1 MKVMIVAGGTG
12 GHIYPGIA
20 IAEAIKQKEPLAD
33 ILFIG
38 SEEGLE
44 KELVTKAG
52 FKIKLIKA
60 RALLRKLS
68 YKAITAPFVAT
79 IGFFQSLS
87 LLRKFRPDRLLS
99 TGGYASLAA
108 VVAAWLLRVP
118 VFIQEQNLLPG
129 VTNRLCFRFAKK
141 VFFSFAGSTKYYP
154 GVVVGNPVRR
164 EIVKADRA
172 QARRKLGLA
181 ADQKVLL
188 VMGGSQGARTLN
200 KTVVAA
206 LPQLKGWEIIHAVGK
221 RDYDRLGAGK
231 LNYRFYHPY
240 PYLYDAADALAAAD
254 LAVSRAGATAIAEF
268 CARGLPMV
276 LVPFPYSAEG
286 HQDLN
291 AAAMAEAGAAVV
303 VKNADFTPEK
313 FLSLLGG
320 GELDLARMGKAAGAL
335 AKINAAQIIVE
346 NIYE

>member
-1 MKVMIVAGGTG
+1 MKVVIVAGGTG

-20 IAEAIKQKEPLAD
+20 IAEALRQKEPSAD

-68 YKAITAPFVAT
+68 YKAITAPFVAA
-79 IGFFQSLS
+79 IGFFQALNFLS
-87 LLRKFRPDRLLS
+87 KFRPDVLIS

-108 VVAAWLLRVP
+108 VVAAWLLRIP
-118 VFIQEQNLLPG
+118 VFIQEQNYLPG
-129 VTNRLCFRFAKK
+129 ITNWLCFRFAKK
-141 VFFSFAGSTKYYP
+141 VFLSFSGSTKYYP
-154 GVVVGNPVRR
+154 GIVVGNPVRQ
-164 EIVKADRA
+164 EIIKADRA

-181 ADQKVLL
+181 ADKKILL

-206 LPQLKGWEIIHAVGK
+206 LPQVKGWEIIHAVGK
-221 RDYDRLGAGK
+221 RDYDLLGAGK
-231 LNYRFYHPY
+231 LNYSFYRPY

-268 CARGLPMV
+268 CARGLPMI

-291 AAAMAEAGAAVV
+291 AAMLAEAGAAVV
-303 VKNADFTPEK
+303 VKNADFTAEK

-320 GELDLARMGKAAGAL
+320 QLDLVGMGKAAGAL
-335 AKINAAQIIVE
+335 ARINAARIIVE